1 MVEPAFGSGGP
12 RYVRWAAEM
21 AVGLQTGVPWMMCK
35 QNDAPDPIVSFHYYI
50 VSPDCTS
57 LANNSYQFD
66 SKFMTRLIPATGSS
80 VEKHL

>member
-35 QNDAPDPIVSFHYYI
+35 QNDAPDPIVSVHHYI
-50 VSPDCTS
+50 VS
-57 LANNSYQFD
+57 
-66 SKFMTRLIPATGSS
+66 PATGSS